1 MEEKEVT
8 KADIKQFIRD
18 VTSCG
23 YYNRKIISLT
33 NQLEAIHVQLVG
45 VKSIAP
51 KEYHIENKI
60 PFSMQGINSLLIDE
74 ENLLLERDKYIRKI
88 NDVRVLFDQIPLEVQ
103 TMMME
108 IYCIG
113 LNHTKTAKNHKM
125 DRSTMYRNI
134 NKEINKI
141 LKKK

>member
-1 MEEKEVT
+1 MEENEVT

-51 KEYHIENKI
+51 KEYHVENKI
-60 PFSMQGINSLLIDE
+60 PFSMQRINSLLIDE
-74 ENLLLERDKYIRKI
+74 EKLILERDKYIRKI
-88 NDVRVLFDQIPLEVQ
+88 NEVRILFDQLPINIQ
-103 TMMME
+103 IMMVE
-108 IYCIG
+108 LYVCG
-113 LNHTKTAKNHKM
+113 YNHIKVANRYNFARQYLYKL
-125 DRSTMYRNI
+125 I
-134 NKEINKI
+134 NKSVKKV
-141 LKKK
+141 LKK

>member
-1 MEEKEVT
+1 MKEKEVT
-8 KADIKQFIRD
+8 KADRKQFIRD

-23 YYNRKIISLT
+23 YYNRKMIAIA
-33 NQLEAIHVQLVG
+33 NRLEDIHVQLVG

-51 KEYHIENKI
+51 KQYIIENKK
-60 PFSMQGINSLLIDE
+60 PFSTQGINSLIVDE
-74 ENLLLERDKYIRKI
+74 EKYILERDECMKKI
-88 NDVRVLFDQIPLEVQ
+88 NEIRPLFELIPLEIQ
-103 TMMME
+103 TIMIE

-113 LNHTKTAKNHKM
+113 MNHTKTAENHNM

-134 NKEINKI
+134 NKEIDNI

>member
-1 MEEKEVT
+1 MEENEVT
-8 KADIKQFIRD
+8 KEDRKQFIRD

-51 KEYHIENKI
+51 KEYHVENKI

-74 ENLLLERDKYIRKI
+74 EKLILERDKYIRKI
-88 NDVRVLFDQIPLEVQ
+88 NEVRILFDQLPINIQ
-103 TMMME
+103 IMMVE
-108 IYCIG
+108 LYVCG
-113 LNHTKTAKNHKM
+113 YNHTKVANRYNFARQYLYKL
-125 DRSTMYRNI
+125 I
-134 NKEINKI
+134 NKSVKKV
-141 LKKK
+141 LKK